1 MWCAVAVLG
10 LNCTAGSGHAECQR
24 KTMEL
29 QRATLCSIR
38 QSINR
43 ACRFP
48 SSWRERWVKRKKSYL
63 SKRFVTY
70 SGEEVPKMQVLSVL
84 AVGKALPP
92 TSHGGAIDAQG
103 LVSEGTTRLFLDRP
117 EESLIDMV
125 PKDAKLQAK
134 VHISPGEGLDFCKL
148 LVERNVWRWVADD
161 EVLVVNGQQVF
172 KGMFAAG
179 KGSFLENGA
188 EVQRT
193 IMNLIP
199 SNSVLKQAEGGTSDL
214 PAICQYPSLLVQN
227 DERIIF
233 LSERH
238 VRCIEFA
245 QTSSFL
251 GQNA

>member
-1 MWCAVAVLG
+1 M
-10 LNCTAGSGHAECQR
+10 
-24 KTMEL
+24 
-29 QRATLCSIR
+29 
-38 QSINR
+38 
-43 ACRFP
+43 
-48 SSWRERWVKRKKSYL
+48 
-63 SKRFVTY
+63 
-70 SGEEVPKMQVLSVL
+70 
-84 AVGKALPP
+84 GKALPP

-117 EESLIDMV
+117 EESLSDMV

-199 SNSVLKQAEGGTSDL
+199 TNSVFEQSHGGTNDL
-214 PAICQYPSLLVQN
+214 PNICQYLSLVLHG
-227 DERIIF
+227 DEC
-233 LSERH
+233 L
-238 VRCIEFA
+238 
-245 QTSSFL
+245 Q
-251 GQNA
+251 